1 MFALFY
7 ALLASGFSAIKY
19 GLSKTTLI
27 PYANDINL
35 LNMIF
40 IKHIIKT
47 VFYLIFVYLLSKSN
61 FKLISN
67 ELGKLLTET
76 KKGFLG
82 LKINKY
88 FKLFLIIC
96 LVSIIE
102 IVYSFPFYTG
112 LKKFK
117 LSTFVISTTIL
128 GIILN
133 LTLGVA
139 FFNETIYFTQF
150 VGVILCIIGVTMM
163 IK

>member
-1 MFALFY
+1 MLALFY

-27 PYANDINL
+27 PYADDITL

-47 VFYLIFVYLLSKSN
+47 LFYLIFIYIISKSN
-61 FKLISN
+61 FKIVSS
-67 ELGKLLTET
+67 ELSKLLSET
-76 KKGFLG
+76 KNGVLG
-82 LKINKY
+82 LKMNKY
-88 FKLFLIIC
+88 FKLFIIIC

-112 LKKFK
+112 LKKVK

-133 LTLGVA
+133 LTLGVT

-150 VGVILCIIGVTMM
+150 AGVILCIIGVTMM